1 MSSLMRIITTLCC
14 VTLLSA
20 CSGNVKENLGLKK
33 QAPDEFKVV
42 SNQPLSIPP
51 DFRLPEPVPGASRPQ
66 QVDLDK
72 QAEALL
78 FGKGEE
84 VVLTSTTG
92 VEVSSLT
99 STGETALLSQAGV
112 EKADPRIRQI
122 LTEEEQI
129 LRVEKEESG
138 FFSQLFT
145 KNKVGDPELNATAEK
160 DRIAGA
166 QKSGETI
173 TGDDT
178 KVVEKRDRGLLGKL
192 LNWD

>member
-1 MSSLMRIITTLCC
+1 
-14 VTLLSA
+14 
-20 CSGNVKENLGLKK
+20 
-33 QAPDEFKVV
+33 
-42 SNQPLSIPP
+42 
-51 DFRLPEPVPGASRPQ
+51 
-66 QVDLDK
+66 VDLDK